1 MKKLIAFFLI
11 LATLLSL
18 ASCGTQPVE
27 TATLEETK
35 TAGKNEEKKTEEKEE
50 KEEVVYV
57 TVENPLSEDDI
68 AAIPVANSSMTTD
81 QLRQICLDF
90 LALQVSFPWTPKET
104 YAYHVERQGYDVQYK
119 EGQLYAG
126 IPYVNVASGNVYR
139 YLDVIDSETGI
150 LDPTQFNL
158 DNNYFG
164 TACSGSACWAIGRVV
179 NSANYS
185 WTATMNKKHGFIP
198 VGSYTYDDEINR
210 YGEDGFPNC
219 SDITKSNGKAVM
231 FEAYAQMLPA
241 DIIVNNGHV
250 RLNASVPN
258 VVRNED
264 GTINGAKSTST
275 WSDQGMYRN
284 QNYQMRK
291 QSDGTEYSIQG
302 GVNVTITFDELY
314 SGGYLPHTFKEFLG
328 TDPVEDAQVSLDVD
342 LGDTLSAAQIT
353 TSTLTANY
361 AISDVYFNIYDSEG
375 NFKIKNAFRAA
386 NHFTYK
392 VEMAKAFPSGF
403 VNIFGDGTYTL
414 EICVQLSNG
423 AKPVLAKGILT
434 K

>member
-1 MKKLIAFFLI
+1 MKRIISLFLI
-11 LATLLSL
+11 LATIFSL
-18 ASCGTQPVE
+18 AACGAQPTE
-27 TATLEETK
+27 TATLEETESAVK
-35 TAGKNEEKKTEEKEE
+35 TEEKKTKEE
-50 KEEVVYV
+50 KEEIKYV

-68 AAIPVANSSMTTD
+68 AAVPIANSSMTTD

-90 LALQVSFPWTPKET
+90 LALQVSFPWVPKET
-104 YAYHVERQGYDVQYK
+104 YAYHVERQGYDVEYK

-139 YLDVIDSETGI
+139 YLDVIDPETGI

-164 TACSGSACWAIGRVV
+164 TACSGSACWALGRVV

-185 WTATMNKKHGFIP
+185 WTATMNQKHDFIL
-198 VGSYTYDDEINR
+198 VGPYTYDPEINR

-219 SDITKSNGKAVM
+219 SDIAKQNGKQVM
-231 FEAYAQMLPA
+231 FESYAKMLPA
-241 DIIVNNGHV
+241 DCIVNNGHV

-258 VVRNED
+258 VVRKED
-264 GTINGAKSTST
+264 GTIDGAKSTTT

-291 QSDGTEYSIQG
+291 QADGTEYSIQG
-302 GVNVTITFDELY
+302 GVNVSITFDELY
-314 SGGYLPHTFKEFLG
+314 AGGYLPHTFAEFLG
-328 TDPVEDAQVSLDVD
+328 TDPVEDAQVSLGVD

-353 TSTLTANY
+353 TTTLTANY
-361 AISDVYFNIYDSEG
+361 AISDVYFKIYDAQG
-375 NFKIKNAFRAA
+375 NQKIKNAYRTA
-386 NHFTYK
+386 NHFTYQ
-392 VEMAKAFPSGF
+392 VDMAKAFPGAF
-403 VNIFGDGTYTL
+403 ANTFGDGTYTL
-414 EICVQLSNG
+414 EISVQLSNG
-423 AKPVLAKGILT
+423 AKPVVAKGILT